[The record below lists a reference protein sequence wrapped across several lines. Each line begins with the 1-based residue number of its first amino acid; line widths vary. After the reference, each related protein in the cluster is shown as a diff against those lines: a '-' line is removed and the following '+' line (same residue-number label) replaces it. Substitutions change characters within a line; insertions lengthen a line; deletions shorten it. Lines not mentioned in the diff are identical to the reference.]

1 MAAGMTS
8 SSDNSIYFFSST
20 TRLSAFSPRLL
31 QHKTEKSLNTVVTYM
46 LHMEHKDYRLEIVNL
61 LLQGRNHARGIAPK
75 IGTNH
80 MLVARKMK
88 ELARDNAVDFVQEG
102 KNRSYFLKKTAEARA
117 CVFISENYKLILAL
131 SRYPGLR
138 GIIEKIQ
145 KDKRI
150 RMAILFGSYAKGLAT
165 KNSDIDIY
173 IETGKRNIRKELRML
188 DSRLSIKIGEYDKK
202 NPLMQEIEKNH
213 IVIKGIEE
221 YYEKNKF
228 FD

>member
-1 MAAGMTS
+1 
-8 SSDNSIYFFSST
+8 
-20 TRLSAFSPRLL
+20 
-31 QHKTEKSLNTVVTYM
+31 
-46 LHMEHKDYRLEIVNL
+46 MEQKDYKLEIVNM

-80 MLVARKMK
+80 MLVARKIK

-102 KNRSYFLKKTAEARA
+102 KNRAYFLKKTAEARA
-117 CVFISENYKLILAL
+117 CTFMAENYKLILVL

-145 KDKRI
+145 KDKRV
-150 RMAILFGSYAKGLAT
+150 RMAILFGSYAKTMAT
-165 KNSDIDIY
+165 KDSDIDIY
-173 IETGKRNIRKELRML
+173 IRTKDRNLKKELQLL
-188 DSRLSIKIGEYDKK
+188 DTKLSVKIGEYDKK
-202 NPLMQEIEKNH
+202 NLLIQEIEKNH
-213 IVIKGIEE
+213 VIIKGIEE